1 MLVSAR
7 GLQENGRPMKEGP
20 YESLR
25 RAFEVLE
32 LLAVRSPRGVTEI
45 AAALGMQ
52 KSGASRLLKA
62 LSGWG
67 YVVQDLKRGQY
78 QSGPRVLALAEHHV
92 QGDQLL
98 RVSPPVM
105 RDLALATRASVHLA
119 QVVADR
125 MFIVAKEPSPEAIQV
140 NSRVGGRITPHASA
154 IGKVLLAGMSETDR
168 APFLK
173 GPLAQFTDRTIVQP
187 ERLARALRDVRRL
200 GYALESGE
208 EHAGVGCIGV
218 PIRGRADRWIAALS
232 VSGPLAGT
240 PFRLDARHRDLAR
253 KAADEISRRLA
264 LEPPAGADA

>member
-1 MLVSAR
+1 L
-7 GLQENGRPMKEGP
+7 ENGGPMKDGP

-32 LLAVRSPRGVTEI
+32 LLATRSPRGVTEI
-45 AAALGMQ
+45 ASALGMQ

-105 RDLALATRASVHLA
+105 RELALATRASVHLA

-125 MFIVAKEPSPEAIQV
+125 MLVVSKEASPETIQV
-140 NSRVGGRITPHASA
+140 TSRVGGILTPHASA
-154 IGKVLLAGMSETDR
+154 MGKVLLAGLGEKER

-173 GPLAQFTDRTIVQP
+173 GPLERFTDKTIIEP
-187 ERLARALRDVRRL
+187 DRLARVLEDVRRR
-200 GYALESGE
+200 GFALESGE

-218 PIRGRADRWIAALS
+218 PILGRDDRWIAALS
-232 VSGPLAGT
+232 VSGPLTGT
-240 PFRLDARHRDLAR
+240 PFRLDARHRGLAV
-253 KAADEISRRLA
+253 KAAAEISRRLA
-264 LEPPAGADA
+264 LEPATG

>member
-1 MLVSAR
+1 
-7 GLQENGRPMKEGP
+7 MKDGP

-32 LLAVRSPRGVTEI
+32 LLATRSPRGVTEI

-98 RVSPPVM
+98 RVAPPVM
-105 RDLALATRASVHLA
+105 RELALATRASVHLA
-119 QVVADR
+119 QVVGDR
-125 MFIVAKEPSPEAIQV
+125 MLVVAKEPSPETIQV
-140 NSRVGGRITPHASA
+140 ASRVGGSVVPHASA
-154 IGKVLLAGMSETDR
+154 MGKVLLASLGEKER
-168 APFLK
+168 AAFLE
-173 GPLAQFTDRTIVQP
+173 GPLVPFTDKTIVEP
-187 ERLARALRDVRRL
+187 GRLAKVLEDVRRR
-200 GYALESGE
+200 GFALESGE

-218 PIRGRADRWIAALS
+218 PILGRADRWIAALS
-232 VSGPLAGT
+232 ISGPLSGT
-240 PFRLDARHRDLAR
+240 PFRIDARHRAQAL
-253 KAADEISRRLA
+253 KAAAEISHRLA
-264 LEPPAGADA
+264 L

>member
-1 MLVSAR
+1 MGV
-7 GLQENGRPMKEGP
+7 GDNGGPMKDGP

-32 LLAVRSPRGVTEI
+32 LLATRSPRGVTEI

-98 RVSPPVM
+98 LVSQPLM
-105 RDLALATRASVHLA
+105 RDLAQTSRASVHLA
-119 QVVADR
+119 QVVGDR
-125 MFIVAKEPSPEAIQV
+125 MLVVAKEPSPETIQV
-140 NSRVGGRITPHASA
+140 ASRVGGSVIPHASA
-154 IGKVLLAGMSETDR
+154 IGKVLLAGLSEKERGT
-168 APFLK
+168 FLK
-173 GPLAQFTDRTIVQP
+173 EPLVRFTDKTIIEP
-187 ERLARALRDVRRL
+187 GRLAKVIEDVRRR
-200 GYALESGE
+200 GFALESGE

-218 PIRGRADRWIAALS
+218 PILGRAERWIAALS
-232 VSGPLAGT
+232 VSGPLSGT
-240 PFRLDARHRDLAR
+240 PFRLDERHRAQAQ
-253 KAADEISRRLA
+253 KAAAEISRRLA
-264 LEPPAGADA
+264 L

>member
-1 MLVSAR
+1 
-7 GLQENGRPMKEGP
+7 MKDGP

-32 LLAVRSPRGVTEI
+32 LLATRSPRGVTEI

-67 YVVQDLKRGQY
+67 YVVQDIKRGQY

-105 RDLALATRASVHLA
+105 RELAQSTRASVHLA

-125 MFIVAKEPSPEAIQV
+125 MLVVAKEASPETIQV
-140 NSRVGGRITPHASA
+140 ASRVGGRITPHASA
-154 IGKVLLAGMSETDR
+154 MGKVLLAGLGEQER

-173 GPLAQFTDRTIVQP
+173 PPLERFTEKTITEP
-187 ERLARALRDVRRL
+187 ERLARTLQEVRRR
-200 GYALESGE
+200 GFALESGE

-218 PIRGRADRWIAALS
+218 PILGRADCWIAALS
-232 VSGPLAGT
+232 VSGPLSGT
-240 PFRLDARHRDLAR
+240 PFRIDARHRGLAL
-253 KAADEISRRLA
+253 KAAAEISRRLA
-264 LEPPAGADA
+264 LEPSAG

>member
-1 MLVSAR
+1 
-7 GLQENGRPMKEGP
+7 MKDGP

-32 LLAVRSPRGVTEI
+32 LLATRSPRGVTEI

-67 YVVQDLKRGQY
+67 YVVQDIKRGQY
-78 QSGPRVLALAEHHV
+78 ESGPRVLALAEHHV

-105 RDLALATRASVHLA
+105 RELALATRASVHLA

-125 MFIVAKEPSPEAIQV
+125 MLVVAKEPSPETIQV
-140 NSRVGGRITPHASA
+140 ASRVGGMLTPHASA
-154 IGKVLLAGMSETDR
+154 MGKVLLAGLSEKDR
-168 APFLK
+168 VAFLK
-173 GPLAQFTDRTIVQP
+173 GPLERFTERTIVEP
-187 ERLARALRDVRRL
+187 GRLARTLQEVRRR
-200 GYALESGE
+200 GFALESGE

-218 PIRGRADRWIAALS
+218 PILGRADRWIAALS
-232 VSGPLAGT
+232 VSGPLSGT
-240 PFRLDARHRDLAR
+240 PFRLDSLHRGLAL
-253 KAADEISRRLA
+253 KAAAEISRRLA
-264 LEPPAGADA
+264 LEPSAG